1 MLCAALLYIIQ
12 VQIILADTRIH
23 VTQLHTYV
31 CGMTY
36 CEAACNRGRVSS
48 ASSHTVLHASTG
60 RALAHLTVEYVYF
73 RAILIIA
80 HWSVSLHL
88 WSVCARVFAFELAGC
103 NSQVFM

>member
-1 MLCAALLYIIQ
+1 VFCAALLYIIQ

-31 CGMTY
+31 CGMKY
-36 CEAACNRGRVSS
+36 CEVTCNRVHVSR
-48 ASSHTVLHASTG
+48 ASSHTVRTSTG
-60 RALAHLTVEYVYF
+60 RALAHLSVEYVYF

-103 NSQVFM
+103 NS